1 MSATEAALAAVR
13 RVIDALNS
21 GDDADLLG
29 GMTDDVVIIDDVA
42 PFHWKGR
49 HDAEQWLARVARTRS
64 RLSASLRLD
73 STTVQL
79 AGDRAYLVAPG
90 AIKGSL
96 AEADFEVD
104 GLVTSTLVQRDGKWL
119 VDSLVWSC
127 SR

>member
-1 MSATEAALAAVR
+1 MSETEAALAGVR

-21 GDDADLLG
+21 GDDAGVLA

-42 PFHWKGR
+42 PFHRTGR
-49 HDAEQWLARVARTRS
+49 HDAEQWLARVAETRN
-64 RLSASLRLD
+64 RLNASLRLD
-73 STTVQL
+73 SASVQL
-79 AGDRAYLVAPG
+79 ADDRAYFVAPSE
-90 AIKGSL
+90 IRGSL

-104 GLVTSTLVQRDGKWL
+104 GLVTSTLVARDGKWL